1 MYRIKGVF
9 QHYEWGGNTYLP
21 GIFNMENA
29 VKKPFAEYWLGVH
42 SGGVSMVE
50 LDQGSFATL
59 DSLINSNKNHYLG
72 KSTYSRFGNLPFLLK
87 ILDVNKMLS
96 IQVHPTKLD
105 AEAGFLRENQSG
117 IPLNAPFRN
126 YKDDNH
132 KPEIMVA
139 LSDFW
144 LLHGFASNIEE
155 RLSQYD
161 ILHDFVQS
169 FDERGIKGLYEAIM
183 SLSQGEV
190 NRRLSQ
196 RMAVV
201 KKKYLQGILK
211 KTSPDY
217 WAARACMD
225 FNNET
230 NYDKG
235 IFSIYL
241 FNIVNLKPGQGIYQ
255 GAGMP
260 HAYMEGQNIELMSN
274 SDNVLRGGLTPKHI
288 DIDELMKNI
297 VFEKTIPNILNGG
310 LDAPFCNYPT
320 AVDDFTLSYFLL
332 EQGCERKLS
341 FNKPAIA
348 LQLEG
353 HLNWQ
358 TREKNFD
365 SKSVDSFFIK
375 PGEVIDVYACSTSKW
390 FVASVN

>member
-21 GIFNMENA
+21 GIFNMENT

>member
-1 MYRIKGVF
+1 MYRLKGVF

-21 GIFNMENA
+21 GIFNVDNSL
-29 VKKPFAEYWLGVH
+29 KKPFAEYWLGVH
-42 SGGVSMVE
+42 SGGVSTVE
-50 LDQGSFATL
+50 LDQRGFTKL
-59 DSLINSNKNHYLG
+59 DSLINSHKNHYLG
-72 KSTYSRFGNLPFLLK
+72 ESTYCRFGNLPFLLK

-105 AEAGFLRENQSG
+105 AEAGFQRENQSG
-117 IPLNAPFRN
+117 IPLNAPYRN

-161 ILHDFVQS
+161 ILQDFSQS
-169 FDERGIKGLYEAIM
+169 FAESGIKGLYETIM
-183 SLSQGEV
+183 SLSQEEV
-190 NRRLSQ
+190 NRRLSA

-201 KKKYLQGILK
+201 KKEFSQGSLTK
-211 KTSPDY
+211 NSPDY
-217 WAARACMD
+217 WAARACID
-225 FNNET
+225 FNNEA

-241 FNIVNLKPGQGIYQ
+241 FNIVNLNPGQGIYQ

-288 DIDELMKNI
+288 DVDELMKNI
-297 VFEKTIPNILNGG
+297 VFEKTIPNILDGN
-310 LDAPFCNYPT
+310 LDAPFCSYP
-320 AVDDFTLSYFLL
+320 ASVDDFTLRYFLL

-341 FNKPAIA
+341 FEKPAIA
-348 LQLEG
+348 LLLEG

-358 TREKNFD
+358 NTEKSFD
-365 SKSVDSFFIK
+365 AKSVDSFFVK
-375 PGEVIDVYACSTSKW
+375 PGEAIDVYACSTSKL
-390 FVASVN
+390 FIASVN

>member
-21 GIFNMENA
+21 GIFNLENA

-50 LDQGSFATL
+50 LDQGSFARL
-59 DSLINSNKNHYLG
+59 DSLINSDKNNYLG

-183 SLSQGEV
+183 SLSQEEV

-358 TREKNFD
+358 TPEKNFD